1 MEFQREGRTLIWN
14 HDGSTSGTV
23 HLSATLP
30 GLGQIVLH
38 TSILMLRAE
47 PYRLAAEL
55 VRGQANK
62 LRNIRVEWERDGW
75 RVSDQIESRSREV
88 ISHLCHCLHGC
99 NDPSADE
106 KSIATLIEV
115 IRIGEE
121 MAGEYGQWATQER
134 LDLNIP
140 TAVGLGLPASPL
152 ERSSI
157 LRDAEGLDLL
167 AVPIDWNTIQP
178 DEGDEGWA
186 NLDRDVD
193 EAVATGVPVRLG
205 PILDFSLDRLP
216 PNLVPF
222 LHDPQTLVTLLID
235 TVETVVNRYADRVSQ
250 WVVTHRTNSTEILP
264 FSDKEREILTA
275 KLWGRPKRSNLTV
288 DSPSASTSLGVGMR
302 DSQANTSGLS
312 SFSTRYSGTGS
323 PRQPLRRLLS
333 RRTPPRT
340 SPDRRRHHQSA
351 ESISPTGE
359 QALDQLS
366 RAVRADGQRRA
377 NHPGCPRQAVCRTGD
392 VGYPCREGNHSCP
405 RCQDR
410 RPRKAIRHP
419 PRESVAFSCRSKFSA
434 RQSSESSRGMHH
446 RRLPLRA
453 PSVRPH
459 RRDLTCRSSRPIHS

>member
-1 MEFQREGRTLIWN
+1 MKQLRLTLPDDDLLLFRPEDPALWIDGQRIPRLMEFQREGRTLIWN

-75 RVSDQIESRSREV
+75 RVSDQLESRSREV

-275 KLWGRPKRSNLTV
+275 KLWGSAQAVQPHGRFAIGV
-288 DSPSASTSLGVGMR
+288 DQPWGWYAGQPGKHVWPVEFLDSVLRQGITPASLYVDFYPGEH
-302 DSQANTSGLS
+302 
-312 SFSTRYSGTGS
+312 
-323 PRQPLRRLLS
+323 RLE
-333 RRTPPRT
+333 PPRT
-340 SPDRRRHHQSA
+340 VVD
-351 ESISPTGE
+351 IIKV
-359 QALDQLS
+359 LS
-366 RAVRADGQRRA
+366 R
-377 NHPGCPRQAVCRTGD
+377 
-392 VGYPCREGNHSCP
+392 Y
-405 RCQDR
+405 
-410 RPRKAIRHP
+410 
-419 PRESVAFSCRSKFSA
+419 
-434 RQSSESSRGMHH
+434 
-446 RRLPLRA
+446 RRLESKLWINLAGPFGPTANVERITQGVLAKPFVEQVTWDTRA
-453 PSVRPH
+453 ARETILALAAKTAGPGKPSATRH
-459 RRDLTCRSSRPIHS
+459 ASR